1 MDINFFLFF
10 IFLVLFSKKIKKTI
24 LQKKIVLVDKE
35 LDGVDRDGIGNL
47 EDSLRLML
55 INEECWNP

>member
-10 IFLVLFSKKIKKTI
+10 IFLVLFSKKIKNTI

>member
-1 MDINFFLFF
+1 MDINFVLFF

>member
-55 INEECWNP
+55 INEESWNP